1 MLAIALVLAPTP
13 VARVA
18 APASEEAPLPD
29 DPAERGGVLIGQG
42 RFAEAAAAF
51 AEAYE
56 ATGDSAFLFSQAL
69 AMRRAG
75 NCNGTIAILQ
85 RYLET
90 SPPEADAEAARGI
103 IGECRDVLGDDADPE
118 PQPDPADDP
127 TADPVP
133 APDPG
138 PPVDD
143 KPRRAPWSKDV
154 TGGVLLGTGLFAT
167 VAGVGTFAGSFA
179 MASDR
184 DETEAEY
191 EARDRRVRTTAG
203 IGIGLMV
210 VGGGLLVGSVVR
222 YVIVA
227 RRGGSRTNAA
237 AVASPLTWRF

>member
-1 MLAIALVLAPTP
+1 MLAIALALAPAP
-13 VARVA
+13 VASVA
-18 APASEEAPLPD
+18 TAPTEEAPLPD

-56 ATGDSAFLFSQAL
+56 ATGDSAYLFSQAL

-75 NCNGTIAILQ
+75 NCNGTIGILQ

-90 SPPEADAEAARGI
+90 SPPDADADAAKRI
-103 IGECRDVLGDDADPE
+103 IGECREVLGDDAEPE
-118 PQPDPADDP
+118 PD
-127 TADPVP
+127 P
-133 APDPG
+133 APDPI
-138 PPVDD
+138 PPPPDPQPPIED
-143 KPRRAPWSKDV
+143 EPRRATWSKDV

-179 MASDR
+179 MARDR

-191 EARDRRVRTTAG
+191 EARDRRVRATAG
-203 IGIGLMV
+203 VGIGLMV
-210 VGGGLLVGSVVR
+210 VGGGLLVGSVIR

-227 RRGGSRTNAA
+227 RRGGTRSSAA
-237 AVASPLTWRF
+237 ARPLTWRF